1 MFTQRSAL
9 VHSID
14 PGSKT
19 FTVIQQFEN
28 GIERDYGPWAG
39 TVDVVG
45 FDIYPCSKAQPTTCD
60 FAAIDKAITAIAG
73 AGITNYWA
81 VVQDFQDCYYRLPTA
96 PELRVQFDHWS
107 HSNMSGYFVFS
118 WNYQSANATCPGTS
132 LDSHPDHL
140 AELKFENSRTF
151 SPPRIV
157 DTAKPAGATAP
168 PLWAIGAA
176 ALAAI
181 ALLAVVARRRWR

>member
-1 MFTQRSAL
+1 
-9 VHSID
+9 
-14 PGSKT
+14 
-19 FTVIQQFEN
+19 
-28 GIERDYGPWAG
+28 
-39 TVDVVG
+39 
-45 FDIYPCSKAQPTTCD
+45 
-60 FAAIDKAITAIAG
+60 
-73 AGITNYWA
+73 
-81 VVQDFQDCYYRLPTA
+81 
-96 PELRVQFDHWS
+96 
-107 HSNMSGYFVFS
+107 MSGYFVFS